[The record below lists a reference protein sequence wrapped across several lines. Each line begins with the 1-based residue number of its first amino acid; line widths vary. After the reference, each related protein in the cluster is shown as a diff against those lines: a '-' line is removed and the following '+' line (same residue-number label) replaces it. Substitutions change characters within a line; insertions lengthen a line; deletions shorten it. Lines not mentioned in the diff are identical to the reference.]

1 MGSNTPNAHFELIKN
16 VITIDTTLSKTLEET
31 NQRLSNIVTKI
42 QSGAL
47 TSNGDLTVNEEISR
61 IITNNI
67 NQTFNENR
75 LSIVNNVIQKVFADS
90 RMLSAISNTIAEDDD
105 FTEKIS
111 KELTTKTDAV

>member
-1 MGSNTPNAHFELIKN
+1 
-16 VITIDTTLSKTLEET
+16 LSKTLEET
-31 NQRLSNIVTKI
+31 NQRLINIVTKI